1 MQTSHNLIPNDHG
14 GITYA
19 SPQRIGQPEQR
30 SEILADVR
38 MVTDGLTE
46 LCEKIRTDWP
56 QHVPMP
62 QDLRA
67 MLCFQDFVLARIRNG
82 SLKRFAKACAQ

>member
-1 MQTSHNLIPNDHG
+1 MHTHGNLIPNDIG

-19 SPQRIGQPEQR
+19 SPQRIGLPEQR

-38 MVTDGLTE
+38 MVTDSLTE

-56 QHVPMP
+56 QHIHMT
-62 QDLRA
+62 QELKA

-82 SLKRFAKACAQ
+82 ALRRFAEACEQ